1 VKTAVPTAV
10 VIGVGNEYRRD
21 DGIGPAL
28 VAALEDHSLPGV
40 RLVVSDG
47 EPARLMDDWAA
58 VPLAVVVDAVVCEP
72 AAPGE
77 IHRTDVSL
85 RKPADPVV
93 ETHAHSAGSHSLGI
107 PDALRLA
114 AALDR
119 LPGRLLVFA
128 VEAADVGFGTELT
141 TPVAAA
147 LPRLVEAVLGELLA
161 NTTERGKPTAAT
173 AAGRDVR

>member
-1 VKTAVPTAV
+1 
-10 VIGVGNEYRRD
+10 
-21 DGIGPAL
+21 
-28 VAALEDHSLPGV
+28 
-40 RLVVSDG
+40 
-47 EPARLMDDWAA
+47 
-58 VPLAVVVDAVVCEP
+58 
-72 AAPGE
+72 
-77 IHRTDVSL
+77 
-85 RKPADPVV
+85 
-93 ETHAHSAGSHSLGI
+93 LGI